1 MRVVRAHHPEHLL
14 VFPAKDLVVI
24 LHLPLNLVQDLSHVH
39 VHVLALHQSLHLVL
53 VLDPDRNHAPHLN
66 HVVDQN
72 QDLNHPNQEI
82 LLGQD
87 LDPNQNQH
95 RDLDLDL
102 LLNHGQ
108 DRDQGQSP
116 DRGHDLIQNQGLQVE
131 VVVFLVVVVLQV
143 VLKVNK

>member
-1 MRVVRAHHPEHLL
+1 MRVVRVHHLEHLL
-14 VFPAKDLVVI
+14 VFPAKDLVLI
-24 LHLPLNLVQDLSHVH
+24 LHLPLNLVQDLNHVH
-39 VHVLALHQSLHLVL
+39 VPAPHQSLHLVL

-108 DRDQGQSP
+108 DHDQDQSP
-116 DRGHDLIQNQGLQVE
+116 DRGHDLIQNQGPEVE